1 MKKQLMRCGI
11 GTVFVLVMV
20 FSLWGCGGPQVVPAE
35 PDKSEPPVQEESSAF
50 AEMLNT
56 LDGSRFT
63 YMEGTGNI
71 SAEDFVSALKKA
83 AADGYTLEEG
93 VEDGYDPTAGY
104 CWSLEAYFEGDPETT
119 GISWNDLHIRAEC
132 YFTEN
137 LVKIWYGKAGAYDVA
152 TFNDESLYQLIL
164 HKGDQ
169 DPMIDEEAFQK
180 YENILTEKME
190 ETFLMMKSYP
200 GNFFDYELCSFCE
213 ILEYKEADGCI
224 VKLYD
229 FDFALLIDT
238 PQNIVLA
245 GGMYLDGNIR
255 LRGLNVGQF
264 AVRLKDNDPQCYV
277 FMLNDEKYDPLYADN
292 GDETFWHEKISDRLT
307 LEGRKLK

>member
-11 GTVFVLVMV
+11 GTVFVLVIV

-63 YMEGTGNI
+63 YMEGAGNI

-93 VEDGYDPTAGY
+93 VEDGYDPTARY
-104 CWSLEAYFEGDPETT
+104 CWSLEAYFEGDLETT

-137 LVKIWYGKAGAYDVA
+137 LVKVWYGKAGAYDVA

-164 HKGDQ
+164 HKGDRELR
-169 DPMIDEEAFQK
+169 IDEED
-180 YENILTEKME
+180 YEKFKDILTGQME
-190 ETFLMMKSYP
+190 LNYNRWIDSP
-200 GNFFDYELCSFCE
+200 GNIIGYEL
-213 ILEYKEADGCI
+213 LEFYNLGSYEEDGT
-224 VKLYD
+224 VVELYD
-229 FDFALLIDT
+229 FDYALIPENPEEIILVGGIGFDSQFRLI
-238 PQNIVLA
+238 NFN
-245 GGMYLDGNIR
+245 GG
-255 LRGLNVGQF
+255 GQL
-264 AVRLKDNDPQCYV
+264 AVRYRDGEMTAYNFMEDDFHYIPGKEENAEVDESQREYLKIALDAAEHQ
-277 FMLNDEKYDPLYADN
+277 E
-292 GDETFWHEKISDRLT
+292 
-307 LEGRKLK
+307 